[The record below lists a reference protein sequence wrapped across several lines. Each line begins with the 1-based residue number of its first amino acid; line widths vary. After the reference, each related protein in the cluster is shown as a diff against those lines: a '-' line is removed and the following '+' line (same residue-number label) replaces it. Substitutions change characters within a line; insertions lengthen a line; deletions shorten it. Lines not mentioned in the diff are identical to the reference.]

1 MALDFLYR
9 IAVEQTETAV
19 KPPPFFGALAVFFLQ
34 MLVELRPFI
43 VDFLT
48 PLTPVHVDNILGGLI
63 GSIS

>member
-1 MALDFLYR
+1 MALDFLHR

-19 KPPPFFGALAVFFLQ
+19 ESPPFFGALAVFFLQ